1 MSYQIMIRI
10 ADFKT
15 LKDWE
20 KLGYKLK
27 ADVIKPFAWTS
38 PKNIPMYESKQ
49 VEKK

>member
-1 MSYQIMIRI
+1 MIRI

-15 LKDWE
+15 LKDWD

-27 ADVIKPFAWTS
+27 ADVKKPFAWTN
-38 PKNIPMYESKQ
+38 KIPMYESQQ